1 MTSWKIESIKRWI
14 YGLRYGHYKLLLKRF
29 AECQRTVFET
39 SVSNHKQM
47 ADSIGDIIFWY
58 KSDSDKGIYFITQ
71 VISAPYPGDNNTGH
85 WMDLR
90 ILKTIIDNPVKSEE
104 HKVLKLLMDK
114 INKMGQGGSTYNLTF
129 KDKPEKIYDLIKG
142 KEEIELKQDDIE
154 EINIKDLKEIE
165 KIKEN
170 YIKEDDNFFN
180 PFVDTNL
187 ARSEVRHLNFITNLI
202 NPNGSHM

>member
-1 MTSWKIESIKRWI
+1 MVNEENKSIYWI
-14 YGLRYGHYKLLLKRF
+14 RKFHEKGWDDFRDLEVG
-29 AECQRTVFET
+29 TVFET

-142 KEEIELKQDDIE
+142 KEEM
-154 EINIKDLKEIE
+154 N
-165 KIKEN
+165 
-170 YIKEDDNFFN
+170 
-180 PFVDTNL
+180 
-187 ARSEVRHLNFITNLI
+187 
-202 NPNGSHM
+202 